1 MAASLGLAC
10 FFSWS
15 YTTLFGCGLVTHS
28 FMKWGLESIW
38 LVTGAAEAATAIFL
52 AFVLIRKRFRPNAF
66 ICTTAGVLAV
76 LGNIAIWIGYYD
88 NSLFPLM
95 RLIAGVCTGIATL
108 LFMLVWGRVLSRYDM
123 EHIEF
128 MVPFA
133 FVITFATYWLLLVT
147 KVSSVPVLII
157 DSIFPLISMALA
169 KRASHVEPSRDAV
182 QALCKPLSFDRT
194 FRESLSLFALIAV
207 MWIQIA
213 YFRALATP
221 DIIGDRFWH
230 YLVPFSTSCLIAVV
244 AFVAFL
250 KMSRLANFTIMIR
263 CALPLFMFSYGLLS
277 FDYDDPSVRIAS
289 YTINFVGMFAVQL
302 CCWVAAPKHVQR
314 SNVSSDAMFLGFAI
328 AQGAGIFFGTAAC
341 IRTATSVSQDT
352 LMAISLII
360 MATVLCAAMILGF
373 NPRWILN
380 RDTRGPCPSDEVEAR
395 QRAAHGAERQA
406 AGAEN
411 LLEKDR
417 GPGRENPFDKLQF
430 LMEQQARALQSRY
443 DLTERE
449 TEITAY
455 LIAGRSRPYIRDEL
469 VISLNTVHAH
479 ARNIF
484 SKCNVHSQQ
493 ELMDLAQSSGQGE
506 LP

>member
-1 MAASLGLAC
+1 
-10 FFSWS
+10 
-15 YTTLFGCGLVTHS
+15 
-28 FMKWGLESIW
+28 
-38 LVTGAAEAATAIFL
+38 
-52 AFVLIRKRFRPNAF
+52 
-66 ICTTAGVLAV
+66 
-76 LGNIAIWIGYYD
+76 
-88 NSLFPLM
+88 
-95 RLIAGVCTGIATL
+95 
-108 LFMLVWGRVLSRYDM
+108 
-123 EHIEF
+123 
-128 MVPFA
+128 
-133 FVITFATYWLLLVT
+133 
-147 KVSSVPVLII
+147 
-157 DSIFPLISMALA
+157 
-169 KRASHVEPSRDAV
+169 
-182 QALCKPLSFDRT
+182 
-194 FRESLSLFALIAV
+194 
-207 MWIQIA
+207 
-213 YFRALATP
+213 
-221 DIIGDRFWH
+221 
-230 YLVPFSTSCLIAVV
+230 
-244 AFVAFL
+244 
-250 KMSRLANFTIMIR
+250 
-263 CALPLFMFSYGLLS
+263 
-277 FDYDDPSVRIAS
+277 
-289 YTINFVGMFAVQL
+289 
-302 CCWVAAPKHVQR
+302 
-314 SNVSSDAMFLGFAI
+314 
-328 AQGAGIFFGTAAC
+328 
-341 IRTATSVSQDT
+341 
-352 LMAISLII
+352 MAISLII

-411 LLEKDR
+411 LLEKDT